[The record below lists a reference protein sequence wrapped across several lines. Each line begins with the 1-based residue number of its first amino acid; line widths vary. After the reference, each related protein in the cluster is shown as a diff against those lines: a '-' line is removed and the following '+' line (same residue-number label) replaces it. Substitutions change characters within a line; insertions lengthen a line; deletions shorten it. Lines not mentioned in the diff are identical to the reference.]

1 MIPACVYI
9 CVCVREGRL
18 SVSNQLVEMDT
29 MLAWVILD
37 DTEQSIAVEVQKGKS
52 MA

>member
-1 MIPACVYI
+1 M
-9 CVCVREGRL
+9 
-18 SVSNQLVEMDT
+18 SDWLVEMDT
-29 MLAWVILD
+29 MLALVILD

>member
-1 MIPACVYI
+1 MCLYM
-9 CVCVREGRL
+9 CVCVWEWQL
-18 SVSNQLVEMDT
+18 FVSDWLVEMVT
-29 MLAWVILD
+29 MLARVILD

>member
-1 MIPACVYI
+1 MIRACVYI
-9 CVCVREGRL
+9 CVWESQL
-18 SVSNQLVEMDT
+18 SVSDWLVEMVA
-29 MLAWVILD
+29 MLARVILD